1 MWRLTSYDDGDP
13 TVDFLRPAIE
23 ASNVEAGLLGP
34 IGTLNEASQRIAPG
48 ELVAVYPTGSRL
60 HSSAAVTTDGQLK
73 RRTARASLKE
83 QTMYPVK
90 RGIGDTRRLAV
101 DLGLATSTPPEVNG

>member
-1 MWRLTSYDDGDP
+1 MTHAESDSGRT
-13 TVDFLRPAIE
+13 DFLRPAIE

-34 IGTLNEASQRIAPG
+34 IGTLNKASQRIAPG

-90 RGIGDTRRLAV
+90 RGIGSTRRLAV